1 MDTFPLARNRVRDK
15 DVFYDL
21 LYLYNCKVIDK
32 DQYYYY
38 IEGTPENLEELFI
51 HVELE
56 QGHYGKED

>member
-1 MDTFPLARNRVRDK
+1 VRDK
-15 DVFYDL
+15 NVFYDL

-56 QGHYGKED
+56 QRHYGKED